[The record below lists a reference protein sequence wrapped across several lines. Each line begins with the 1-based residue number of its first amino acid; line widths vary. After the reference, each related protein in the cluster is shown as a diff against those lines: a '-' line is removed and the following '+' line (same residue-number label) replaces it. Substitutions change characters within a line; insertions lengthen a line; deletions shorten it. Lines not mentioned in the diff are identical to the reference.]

1 MNPFL
6 ERAFQAIC
14 DDLLRTRIPKTTL
27 KKVLRLIA
35 RARSDPRKLH
45 ELVFLQALQDAAGAH
60 VHTLYAIVERAVQDA
75 RDAKAFA
82 KAAQDMRAQQWV

>member
-6 ERAFQAIC
+6 HRAFQAIS
-14 DDLLRTRIPKTTL
+14 DDLARSRIPKTTR
-27 KKVLRLIA
+27 KRIVRLFA
-35 RARSDPRKLH
+35 TAHSDPRKLH

-60 VHTLYAIVERAVQDA
+60 ANTLYAIVERAVQDA